1 MRIAI
6 VGAGVA
12 GCVMARRLALLN
24 GVEVI
29 CLERVVRDDH
39 SEAGTGLNIG
49 PNAVKALTAVDPEL
63 AERIT
68 QASYPWHN
76 WRISL
81 TDGTVLF
88 DLPLG
93 KVAEGPG
100 WRIRWSE
107 LYHVLR
113 EAAGSSIA
121 YGCEITQIRRDP
133 DEAPKT
139 SIEWTQNGEAYR
151 LDGIDL
157 LIAADGRYS
166 KVRRSMSGEPRA
178 RHIGVSIFRLLV
190 PDTSHG
196 LIDDYEQWFNGP
208 NRLLSFRVPPDHIYI
223 AGTFPISPQSPISD
237 SLKEPD
243 ALRAAYT
250 PKAAPASAQARW
262 MIDTICE
269 NAADT
274 HWARMQEH
282 EMLYRA
288 AGCNILYLGD
298 AAHGM
303 VPTLG
308 QGATQAVE
316 DSSNAAELITQRYC
330 SGDHNVEGWLSA
342 FEALRAA
349 RMRFVMEFSLDAT
362 DTMLDGADPV
372 KGTKHKNEEPFQS
385 RLRSLYR
392 DVGLPLN
399 GNAQ

>member
-12 GCVMARRLALLN
+12 GCVMARRLALLD

-49 PNAVKALTAVDPEL
+49 PNAVKALTAIDPEL
-63 AERIT
+63 AESIT
-68 QASYPWHN
+68 RASYPWRN

-81 TDGTVLF
+81 TDGAVLF
-88 DLPLG
+88 DLPLAR
-93 KVAEGPG
+93 VAEGPG

-107 LYHVLR
+107 LYRVLR
-113 EAAGSSIA
+113 EAAGSSIS
-121 YGCEITQIRRDP
+121 YGCEITQIGRDP
-133 DEAPKT
+133 ADASKT
-139 SIEWTQNGEAYR
+139 SIEWMQNGEDYR

-166 KVRRSMSGEPRA
+166 KVRRTMSGEPLI
-178 RHIGVSIFRLLV
+178 RHVGVSIFRLLV
-190 PDTSHG
+190 PDTSNG

-223 AGTFPISPQSPISD
+223 AGTFPISPQSAIAD
-237 SLKEPD
+237 NLKEPD

-250 PKAAPASAQARW
+250 PKTAPPSAQARW
-262 MIDTICE
+262 MIDVICE
-269 NAADT
+269 NAGDT

-316 DSSNAAELITQRYC
+316 DSSNAAELITQRY
-330 SGDHNVEGWLSA
+330 SRGDANVEGWLQA

-362 DTMLDGADPV
+362 DTMLDGADPI
-372 KGTKHKNEEPFQS
+372 KGTMHKNEEPFQS
-385 RLRSLYR
+385 RLKSLYR
-392 DVGLPLN
+392 DVGLPLD
-399 GNAQ
+399 GNTQ